1 MDLSGLITVAQKE
14 FFDHLRSRKF
24 LLIFGIFL
32 VIAIIGMVGG
42 IGEYNDNLDSYNENQ
57 ASASSSPIRGFI
69 AEKPSILSVYSNV
82 ATYLVFLGAILG
94 IAMGF
99 DLITREKESKSLKIL
114 LSHPVYRDEVIN
126 GKALGGILA
135 LVVSLAIVLLLS
147 LATLL
152 IYGIVPDASEL
163 TMILIFGIVSFLFI
177 FSYFA
182 IALFMST
189 VSEESGS
196 ALIYTII
203 IFIILSSLI
212 PMITKDTVMEG
223 IVGSAPDMPQQL
235 IDQMRPGPSDN
246 QSRMDPGSTARDSTT
261 SETWQKYNTKM
272 QAYLEKRNAIEGILT
287 LFSPTMNYETM
298 VASITSTDDGSD
310 SRGSNRGSFAMSSMR
325 AGEQAVSTDDALG
338 KIVNNFLAL
347 IIFPAVFFGLAYVRF
362 MRLDV
367 R

>member
-1 MDLSGLITVAQKE
+1 MDISGLITVASKE

-32 VIAIIGMVGG
+32 VIALIGMIGG
-42 IGEYNDNLDSYNENQ
+42 IAEYNDSLASYNENQ
-57 ASASSSPIRGFI
+57 ASTSSSPIRGFI
-69 AEKPSILSVYSNV
+69 TEKPTILSVFSNV

-126 GKALGGILA
+126 GKAVGGVLA
-135 LVVSLAIVLLLS
+135 LFFSLAVVLLLS

-152 IYGIVPDASEL
+152 IYGIVPDGSEL
-163 TMILIFGIVSFLFI
+163 ALIGIFGIVSFLLI

-189 VSEESGS
+189 ISEESGS
-196 ALIYTII
+196 ALIFTII
-203 IFIILSSLI
+203 IFIVLSSLI
-212 PMITKDTVMEG
+212 PMMARDTVMEE
-223 IVGSAPDMPQQL
+223 IVGSPPEMSQQL
-235 IDQMRPGPSDN
+235 IDQMRASAPQGNETRGMRVAIDSNNEAWTAYN
-246 QSRMDPGSTARDSTT
+246 Q
-261 SETWQKYNTKM
+261 QM
-272 QAYLEKRNAIEGILT
+272 QTYWEKRSAVEGTLT

-298 VASITSTDDGSD
+298 VATITSTDQGTVNVRS
-310 SRGSNRGSFAMSSMR
+310 SPGSFAIAR
-325 AGEQAVSTDDALG
+325 VTGQQNEQTEDMLG
-338 KIVNNFLAL
+338 KIVNNLVAL
-347 IIFPAVFFGLAYVRF
+347 ILFPTVFFGLAYIRF